1 MHVRNINITVNFV
14 GNKAEYRENN
24 FGHQNEYDRQYDRRT
39 DRFSNPR
46 LKFGVPQPSIAA
58 NCAEYMADINVGD
71 VSEWRA
77 AIAAFAKRDMSV
89 YTFLRDEDGKCRF
102 AIYAC
107 TAMSGNVK
115 VDYWIV
121 NNDGSLEIAK
131 MARGL
136 LQYTTAANAADVL
149 DDNVLS
155 MVYRYMYSSFA
166 KYLDDECEEIDM
178 VMRR

>member
-1 MHVRNINITVNFV
+1 MRVRDINITVNFIT
-14 GNKAEYRENN
+14 NKAESRENN
-24 FGHQNEYDRQYDRRT
+24 FGRQNEYDRRNEYRRRT

-46 LKFGVPQPSIAA
+46 LKFGVPHPSIAA

-77 AIAAFAKRDMSV
+77 AIATFTKRDMGV

-102 AIYAC
+102 AIYVC

-115 VDYWIV
+115 VDYWVV
-121 NNDGSLEIAK
+121 NNNGSLDIAK

-136 LQYTTAANAADVL
+136 LQYTTAANAAVTFL
-149 DDNVLS
+149 
-155 MVYRYMYSSFA
+155 
-166 KYLDDECEEIDM
+166 
-178 VMRR
+178 